1 MIIEHYKPE
10 PVPAENF
17 NFTISA
23 GGHAFCDPE
32 WCASDEAPWC
42 SRLYYVLDGM
52 GEIYTEQGTEYL
64 TPGRLYLIPVGFPHS
79 YNCKDHMEKLYF
91 FVQLDNK
98 YGTEVLR
105 GVDRILS
112 VEMPIEHMRELL
124 ELHKG
129 ESVVGSGQ
137 LQAMLQ
143 LDIFN
148 LLAKHNIEIKNRRLS
163 DVIQRALSFI
173 ENNLSASLTVKT
185 VADNTFISSA
195 NLSHKFKA
203 EMGISVSQ
211 YIDGMVM
218 YQAEQLLINTEWP
231 LSKISTELGFYDQ
244 FYFSRRF
251 KEKHTISPLKYRKSH
266 RVSKAS
272 QESEI

>member
-1 MIIEHYKPE
+1 MIIEHYR
-10 PVPAENF
+10 PAPILAETF
-17 NFTISA
+17 NFTILASGYA
-23 GGHAFCDPE
+23 YCDPE
-32 WCASDEAPWC
+32 WCASEEAPLC
-42 SRLYYVLDGM
+42 SRLYYVVDGM
-52 GEIYTEQGTEYL
+52 AEVYTDEGTTHL
-64 TPGRLYLIPVGFPHS
+64 TPGNLYMLPVGYS
-79 YNCKDHMEKLYF
+79 LAYNCRDSMEKLYF
-91 FVQLDNK
+91 LIKLENR

-105 GVDRILS
+105 GIDKILS
-112 VEMPIEHMRELL
+112 TEVSMAHIQKLL
-124 ELHKG
+124 NLYTED
-129 ESVVGSGQ
+129 SVVGRGR

-143 LDIFN
+143 TDIFD
-148 LLAKHNIEIKNRRLS
+148 LLAKNNIEIQNRRLS
-163 DVIQRALSFI
+163 DVIQRAIAFI
-173 ENNLSASLTVKT
+173 EENLSASLTVKT

-266 RVSKAS
+266 RVSKS
-272 QESEI
+272 TQEN